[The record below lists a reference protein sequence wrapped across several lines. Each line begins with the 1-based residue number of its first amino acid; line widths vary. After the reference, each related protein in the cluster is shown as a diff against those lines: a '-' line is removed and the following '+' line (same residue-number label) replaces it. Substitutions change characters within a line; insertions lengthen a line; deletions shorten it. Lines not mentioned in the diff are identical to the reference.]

1 MAIKVFYPFSS
12 QEVTFL
18 SDCVGPDVEK
28 ACADPPLGSV
38 ILLENLRL
46 LMLMDLLTVML
57 MIVLLM
63 LMMVMPV
70 AIVRFHVEEE
80 GKGVDAAGAKVKADK
95 EAVTKFRQSLRFDY
109 HDYHDN
115 YDSDG
120 IADNNPLPKFSQP
133 L

>member
-1 MAIKVFYPFSS
+1 
-12 QEVTFL
+12 
-18 SDCVGPDVEK
+18 
-28 ACADPPLGSV
+28 
-38 ILLENLRL
+38 
-46 LMLMDLLTVML
+46 ML
-57 MIVLLM
+57 IV
-63 LMMVMPV
+63 V

-95 EAVTKFRQSLRFDY
+95 EAVTKFRQSLRFDH

-120 IADNNPLPKFSQP
+120 VADNNPLPKFSQP